1 MSQAILY
8 GIPISLYTG
17 RARSY
22 LIKAGIDY
30 KEVSP
35 IEKRYLTEIVPAA
48 GGRRGMPTLE
58 TASGEVIRDGAAII
72 DHYEALS
79 GNQ

>member
-1 MSQAILY
+1 MTQAILY

-35 IEKRYLTEIVPAA
+35 IE
-48 GGRRGMPTLE
+48 RRV
-58 TASGEVIRDGAAII
+58 TALRLCLPLVEEPVCRR
-72 DHYEALS
+72 LKP
-79 GNQ
+79 NQAR